1 MSAVSCQIWKRTW
14 IFVLYQAVSF
24 HIALDWR
31 KGKTRRYDFLQQ
43 FFDLSWRTS
52 SKPKTAVEHC
62 DICLAWYYSQCRKY
76 QWFTNPM
83 LVRPLVKSYHHVDFK
98 ADSASAG
105 YPGYYQ
111 ISNATHIEVNV
122 HNVACSGP
130 LRAVSWYTPKSE
142 ICHQL
147 LN

>member
-14 IFVLYQAVSF
+14 IFVFFLYQAVSF

-31 KGKTRRYDFLQQ
+31 KLKTRRYDFLQQ

-62 DICLAWYYSQCRKY
+62 DICLAWYYSQCQKY

-83 LVRPLVKSYHHVDFK
+83 LVRNLPLVIKATIMWRFLAN
-98 ADSASAG
+98 ADSAHSTSENLG
-105 YPGYYQ
+105 NVVIRKWLQVNTEGIKYQ
-111 ISNATHIEVNV
+111 
-122 HNVACSGP
+122 
-130 LRAVSWYTPKSE
+130 RAILTFWFLSP
-142 ICHQL
+142 QL
-147 LN
+147 